1 MRRSSALPA
10 LILLGLILPGLTLL
24 CLFALAAPA
33 AAQTAI
39 HRCVGA
45 NGNPVFTDQPCAALG
60 ATPVAPG
67 TVHDDADATT
77 EPPPILCAA
86 SRDELRQGV
95 VEAFASRDANR
106 MAGLMLWD
114 GYGRA
119 AVITDIRALAA
130 LMKQPLLDIDAGDDP
145 ARGSELPLATAA
157 SAAGSPVPDGSPAAT
172 PVEPPLV
179 LHTAGNDGS
188 GSPRE
193 LRFDVVR
200 RAGCLWLRSA
210 D

>member
-1 MRRSSALPA
+1 MRRSSALPC
-10 LILLGLILPGLTLL
+10 LILL
-24 CLFALAAPA
+24 ALAWLLVLPAPVS
-33 AAQTAI
+33 AQAAI

-67 TVHDDADATT
+67 TVRDDVGAIT

-86 SRDELRQGV
+86 SRDELRQAV
-95 VEAFASRDANR
+95 VEAFANRDANR

-114 GYGRA
+114 GYGRG
-119 AVITDIRALAA
+119 AVITDIRTLAG

-145 ARGSELPLATAA
+145 ARGSVLPPATAA
-157 SAAGSPVPDGSPAAT
+157 SAGASPEAPAVEAPLLLHIAGT
-172 PVEPPLV
+172 
-179 LHTAGNDGS
+179 DGS